1 MVMKPIE
8 TSKDFLT
15 NCYTR
20 EGILPYLKKMEE
32 EYLANKCPFS
42 VLIMDVDHF
51 KSFNDKYGHL
61 YGDEVLKYFSSSMR
75 LDLED
80 EENAAFRFGGDEFV
94 TVFPNKNPGDAYR
107 LASRLRKNIRTRS
120 CLIKGRQISITFSG
134 GISGYPTDANTIDD
148 VLDKADKALYY
159 SKNHGRGRITKF
171 SDLGN
176 KEALQIA
183 GLVLALM
190 VVAALLF
197 HYRDPLSAR
206 FNKATTSMAGIELP
220 QPSQPP
226 PVTDTVPVTT
236 ETPAV
241 PVSENPGSTDV
252 PEEPTEPETSKLYL
266 ETGRVVEGVIKSE
279 DEDWVRVEVGLQEGK
294 GLLLVK
300 KSQLIR
306 IETGAKTRKFK

>member
-1 MVMKPIE
+1 MKPVE

-15 NCYTR
+15 NCYAR
-20 EGILPYLKKMEE
+20 EGLIPYLKKMEE
-32 EYLANKCPFS
+32 EYLINKRPFS

-94 TVFPNKNPGDAYR
+94 AVFPNKTPSDAYR

-120 CLIKGRQISITFSG
+120 CLIKGHQISITFSG
-134 GISGYPTDANTIDD
+134 GVSGYPTDANTIED

-159 SKNHGRGRITKF
+159 SKNHGRGRIMKF

-176 KEALQIA
+176 KEALQIV
-183 GLVLALM
+183 GLVLALL
-190 VVAALLF
+190 VTAGLLF

-206 FNKATTSMAGIELP
+206 FNSATSAISGAQFLPTSKSVNIEESALPTPELP
-220 QPSQPP
+220 TPSASESSDAGTA
-226 PVTDTVPVTT
+226 PVVI
-236 ETPAV
+236 
-241 PVSENPGSTDV
+241 
-252 PEEPTEPETSKLYL
+252 TEPAISKIYL
-266 ETGRVVEGVIKSE
+266 ETGRVVEGIIKSE
-279 DEDWVRVEVGLQEGK
+279 DEDWVRVAVGLEEGK
-294 GLLLVK
+294 GALLIK
-300 KSQLIR
+300 KSQVLR
-306 IETGAKTRKFK
+306 IETGSKTRKLK